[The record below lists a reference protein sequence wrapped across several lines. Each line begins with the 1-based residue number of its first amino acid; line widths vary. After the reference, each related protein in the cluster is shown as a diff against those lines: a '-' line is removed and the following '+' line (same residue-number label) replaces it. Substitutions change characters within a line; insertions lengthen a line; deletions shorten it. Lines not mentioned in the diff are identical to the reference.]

1 MVGKQIVE
9 NYVHGFCVKF
19 PHLDVFLLLL
29 RRPSFKVQR
38 LSTVL
43 LWPLQL
49 PDLHLRL
56 LLNLRH
62 LVVGHLVVLQLVGLV
77 EAGAVQRLLLLLLL
91 LLVQESLRVVQV
103 LF

>member
-1 MVGKQIVE
+1 M
-9 NYVHGFCVKF
+9 
-19 PHLDVFLLLL
+19 
-29 RRPSFKVQR
+29 QR

-43 LWPLQL
+43 LLLWPLQL
-49 PDLHLRL
+49 HDLHLWL
-56 LLNLRH
+56 LLHLRH

-91 LLVQESLRVVQV
+91 LVLLVQESLGVVQV